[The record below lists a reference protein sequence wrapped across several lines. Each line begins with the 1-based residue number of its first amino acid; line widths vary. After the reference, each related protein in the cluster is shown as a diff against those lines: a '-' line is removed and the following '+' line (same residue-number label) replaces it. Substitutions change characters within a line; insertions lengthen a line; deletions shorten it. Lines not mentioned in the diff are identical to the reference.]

1 MPLWVPGPF
10 PGASNTLAATLRA
23 RWTHGRDFLP
33 NMQQVQNMVSMVTSH
48 TLKSRKKNT
57 EGFSLFVAEYQLE
70 PKCVL
75 ELADEGQAAGHGV
88 LDMALTPSHIRG

>member
-1 MPLWVPGPF
+1 MDTWEGFSPQHA
-10 PGASNTLAATLRA
+10 ASAKYGFHGYL
-23 RWTHGRDFLP
+23 THFKK
-33 NMQQVQNMVSMVTSH
+33 QE
-48 TLKSRKKNT
+48 KNT